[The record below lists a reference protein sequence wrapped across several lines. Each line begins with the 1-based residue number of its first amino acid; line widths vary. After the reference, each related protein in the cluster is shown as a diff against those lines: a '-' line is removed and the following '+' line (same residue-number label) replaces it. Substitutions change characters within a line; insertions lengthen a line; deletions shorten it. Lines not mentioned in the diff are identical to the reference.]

1 MDVTQA
7 LKDTEN
13 SLRDFIAVILQ
24 RKLGEQWIEKCG
36 VTESRI
42 ETWRKRKLTEEKRQ
56 FPGSVEER
64 LLYYADFYD
73 IGTILEKHW
82 SGEFSSAFG
91 ELRTMRVWLGEM
103 ERFRDPDAHRRELL
117 PHQQHL
123 VSGIAGEIRTRLI
136 SYRSKTDTSES
147 YYPRMESVRDSVGN
161 GITDGGILQCRT
173 TRLRPGDVLDFVV
186 TASDPLG
193 SDLEYAITV
202 SGHHHSLAWQRSNHL
217 SLTIAKEHVMKA
229 FTVIL
234 WIRSPREFHAQSY
247 YDDSS
252 TFVYEILPPT

>member
-13 SLRDFIAVILQ
+13 SLRDFIAVVFQ

-42 ETWRKRKLTEEKRQ
+42 EIWRKRKLTEEKRQ

-73 IGTILEKHW
+73 IRTILEKHW
-82 SGEFSSAFG
+82 SGEFSNAFG
-91 ELRTMRVWLGEM
+91 ELRTVRVWLEEM

-117 PHQQHL
+117 PHHQHL
-123 VSGIAGEIRTRLI
+123 VLGIAGEIRTRLI
-136 SYRSKTDTSES
+136 SYRSKMETSEAH
-147 YYPRMESVRDSVGN
+147 YPRMESVRDSIGN
-161 GITDGGILQCRT
+161 SIIDGGILQRRT

-202 SGHHHSLAWQRSNHL
+202 SGHHHNPPWQRSNQL
-217 SLTIAKEHVMKA
+217 SLTIAKEHVMNA
-229 FTVIL
+229 FSVML
-234 WIRSPREFHAQSY
+234 WIRSPREFHACGY

-252 TFVYEILPPT
+252 TFVYEVLPPI